1 MERQLLVAIVLLSIL
16 LPIRPAAADG
26 GYGPRLYVS
35 AALPEVSIFGVQTI
49 TISSLANNS
58 TPIQPSL
65 GPILILVS
73 GSNGVMPGLGC
84 SRCAL
89 INGGYVLAIQVNESF
104 SFGTVNVLVHDFSTN
119 LTSAVSFTTVLSAD
133 YINQVIQ
140 RGIAESNAAAQAKYD
155 ALISLWVWIIGSVG
169 IVGALT
175 WVVAILA
182 AQHRLARAK
191 NLMSWVDRLRL
202 RLRVQR
208 GQSSLDLI
216 LRESDTWAPYIP
228 KEVRLNRLKYEETL
242 INATLRRNVAL
253 LEELAKNRTDQVDLK
268 RTIRETRVIAG
279 IGATEFLDEWKPGA
293 PAEE

>member
-1 MERQLLVAIVLLSIL
+1 VLLLVLLTS
-16 LPIRPAAADG
+16 RPAAAES
-26 GYGPRLYVS
+26 GPRLYVS
-35 AALPEVSIFGVQTI
+35 AALEEVAIFGVQTI

-58 TPIQPSL
+58 TPIQPSP

-73 GSNGVMPGLGC
+73 GSNGVIPNLGC

-89 INGGYVLAIQVNESF
+89 INGGYVLAIQINESF

-133 YINQVIQ
+133 YIDHVIQ
-140 RGIAESNAAAQAKYD
+140 RGLAGLNTSAQAKYD
-155 ALISLWVWIIGSVG
+155 ALIGLWTWIIGSVG

-191 NLMSWVDRLRL
+191 NLMSWVDRIRL

-216 LRESDTWAPYIP
+216 LRETDTWAQYVP
-228 KEVRLNRLKYEETL
+228 KEVRLNRLKFEESL
-242 INATLRRNVAL
+242 ITSTLRNNVAL
-253 LEELAKNRTDQVDLK
+253 LEELSKNRTEQVDLK
-268 RTIRETRVIAG
+268 RTIRETRTIVGLDPVA
-279 IGATEFLDEWKPGA
+279 FLDQWTPGA
-293 PAEE
+293 PPEE